1 MQEWRGKNIYKVITI
16 KSEIRTLLKLLE
28 YIIRNVNLLYII
40 KVTCLQLK
48 MNYHVVY
55 FSITTPVILVFLDST
70 VKPSTICSV

>member
-48 MNYHVVY
+48 MNHHVVY
-55 FSITTPVILVFLDST
+55 FSITTPVILGFFRLHCYA
-70 VKPSTICSV
+70 STICSV